1 MSGGAG
7 ASSMPPVYAHWLS
20 NILVVSATAVTVA
33 LAVLIHYEG
42 LRWMS
47 ARLKSLAGVRRRK
60 VLFGVYG
67 VILLHV
73 LEIWVFGAAL
83 WILLHVPHA
92 GSVTGV
98 AVNNFLDCVYLSAI
112 TFTTVGF
119 GDLAPVG
126 PLRFLSGT
134 EALTGFILITWS
146 ASFLYLEMQE
156 FWRRNT

>member
-1 MSGGAG
+1 MYG
-7 ASSMPPVYAHWLS
+7 HWTANL
-20 NILVVSATAVTVA
+20 LVVLATALTVA
-33 LAVLIHYEG
+33 LAVLAHYEG

-47 ARLKSLAGVRRRK
+47 ARLARLPSVRRRK

-67 VILLHV
+67 IILLHV
-73 LEIWVFGAAL
+73 LEIWVFGAAI
-83 WILLHVPHA
+83 WLLLQLPHTGA
-92 GSVTGV
+92 VVGV
-98 AVNNFLDCVYLSAI
+98 ASSEFLDAVYLSAV

-126 PLRFLSGT
+126 AVRFVSGT

-156 FWRRNT
+156 FWRGRS